1 MADIQLDDKGDI
13 TLSNITDKIK
23 KADQTAR
30 EMYTRLDRFME
41 SEARKERNVKDQA
54 SLSESKKT
62 NSNIPA
68 QKDPV
73 AKQEVPEAAK
83 EASTDDLVNSVMGEV
98 SDQLNSANLQADTLE
113 IQEDLNTK
121 TILNAVSEQ
130 NKQAPPVMQ
139 SEVNAPASREPQQ
152 SVEQT
157 TPTKAN
163 TPGPIEINVTTDT
176 KLPTGT
182 DKTESPQIVETSESL
197 ASPNIM
203 EPSEPL
209 AVTTTPVAT
218 KAPEETRLD
227 MPEVSQIPVVETTPT
242 QELPVATLPKV
253 LETQVSEMSPPSN
266 VVDNFLETPQNVV
279 PDTDMPETVA
289 APPVNAAETIDAPE
303 PTLPAVL
310 ETQVSEMSP
319 MPNVVEDFLKAPQN
333 VAPDMDIPDTVE
345 APAEP
350 FVASKESTPPQEFPN
365 MVASTQAT
373 ERGSSMNLADES
385 LVTIEK
391 SLDNMSQQMKQNQ
404 EKLATSLSNLNS
416 TAMEILKILPTL
428 QQRGG
433 NQSMQVGSNGQSQ
446 PIDGSK
452 MNMIGSFR
460 DSLNLTTKG
469 YSRNTVF
476 PGNNSI
482 T

>member
-41 SEARKERNVKDQA
+41 SSARKEKNVKDEA

-62 NSNIPA
+62 KSNVPA
-68 QKDPV
+68 QKDSA
-73 AKQEVPEAAK
+73 AKQEAPEAAK
-83 EASTDDLVNSVMGEV
+83 ETNTDDLVNSVMGEV
-98 SDQLNSANLQADTLE
+98 SDQLDKANLQADTLE

-130 NKQAPPVMQ
+130 NKQAPPVVQ
-139 SEVNAPASREPQQ
+139 SEVNTPASREPQQ

-163 TPGPIEINVTTDT
+163 TPDAIEINVTTDT

-182 DKTESPQIVETSESL
+182 DKTEPPQIVETSESL

-203 EPSEPL
+203 EPSKPL

-227 MPEVSQIPVVETTPT
+227 MPGVSQIPVAETTPT
-242 QELPVATLPKV
+242 QELPVTTLPEV

-266 VVDNFLETPQNVV
+266 IVDNFLETPQNVV
-279 PDTDMPETVA
+279 PDTDMPETVE
-289 APPVNAAETIDAPE
+289 APPVNAAETIDASE
-303 PTLPAVL
+303 PILPAVL

-319 MPNVVEDFLKAPQN
+319 TPNVVEDFLKAPQN
-333 VAPDMDIPDTVE
+333 VAPDTDIPDTVE

-373 ERGSSMNLADES
+373 ERGSSMDLADES

-404 EKLATSLSNLNS
+404 EKLATSLSNLNN

-433 NQSMQVGSNGQSQ
+433 DQSMKVGSNSQSQ